1 MVHHLLLVEN
11 SITGYVQ
18 KKLLAAEQ
26 LAKPNLHTRPRMLL
40 VRLLRLQFEAPRRVA
55 KLTHE
60 APVPALPDL

>member
-40 VRLLRLQFEAPRRVA
+40 VRLQFEAPHGVA